1 MESKGEQT
9 GMRGCGSAD
18 GAATRNAAQFA
29 REIGS
34 AMVFETPGIQ
44 ETRSTKLWVV
54 AMEMAAVTMLPMR
67 GEGEWDL
74 PNAPTAPVSVR
85 IYMYLAPRKDVVE
98 G

>member
-1 MESKGEQT
+1 
-9 GMRGCGSAD
+9 MRGCGSAE

-34 AMVFETPGIQ
+34 AIVFETPGIH

-74 PNAPTAPVSVR
+74 PNAPTAPVCKRRGYGV
-85 IYMYLAPRKDVVE
+85 
-98 G
+98 